1 MRALNHKLSRDLWRM
16 RGQVLA
22 IALVMASGIGV
33 LVMSLTTVESLQS
46 TMLEYYDRHA
56 FADVFAHV
64 ERAPDRLGERLRSI
78 PGVRVVET
86 RVVRVATLDV
96 AGFEEPVVGQ
106 LVSIPE
112 RGEPL
117 LNRYALREGR
127 SPRGGAPDEV
137 MVNEPF
143 AQAHGLRVGD
153 ELRAILNGRWRVL
166 RVVGIALS
174 PEYVYAIGPGAL
186 MPDDRRYGVLWVGRE
201 ALGAAYGLEGAFND
215 VSLSLQA
222 GADTEGVIR
231 RVDALLAAYGG
242 TGAYARAD
250 QLSNWFLA
258 GEIRQHRTLATVLPA
273 IFLAVAA
280 FLLHTVMARLIAVE
294 RGEIGLLKAFGY
306 SNRDIAGHYLRFVL
320 AIGSVGVVLGW
331 LAGGCLGL
339 YHTRLYSDF
348 YHFPFLRFAPS
359 AGSFVLAAVIS
370 LGAATAGTLGAVR
383 SAAKLPPAEAMQPP
397 APPSFRH
404 SSLGRL
410 SVVRWLDQPSR
421 MMLRQVARW
430 PFRAAVTVFGI
441 AMAVAVMVTSMQWL
455 DAINR
460 IVDVCFI
467 EAQEQD
473 LSVGFA
479 EPRTVEVV
487 RELARLPGVLTAE
500 PMRVAGAR
508 LRSAGHEVREAI
520 QGLPAR
526 QVLFHAYDAQG
537 RSLDLPPGGLVI
549 STKLAEMLD
558 VHVGDTVT
566 VEVLEGRRSRVE
578 ARIVDTFETY
588 IGSPAYMEIGALG
601 RVLRE
606 PPSVTAV
613 HLRVDPAHQ
622 AALFRELKSIPRVT
636 SVTVRAAAVETFRG
650 TLARTLTI
658 FLGFFAGFS
667 CVLAFGV
674 TYNAARISL
683 SERGRELATL
693 RVLGFTR
700 AEISYLL
707 LGEIAVLTLVAF
719 PLGCAAGR
727 AIAAT
732 FARAFETELYRVPL
746 VILPATY
753 GWAIVVVA
761 AATVVSALLVGR
773 RIDRLD
779 LVAVLKARE

>member
-1 MRALNHKLSRDLWRM
+1 MRALNRKLLRDLWRL

-46 TMLEYYDRHA
+46 TMVEYYDRYA
-56 FADVFAHV
+56 FADVFARL
-64 ERAPDRLGERLRSI
+64 ERAPDRIGDRLQSI
-78 PGVRVVET
+78 PGVRAVET
-86 RVVRVATLDV
+86 RVVRVATLDIG
-96 AGFEEPVVGQ
+96 GFEEPVVGQ
-106 LVSIPE
+106 LVSVPE
-112 RGEPL
+112 GGESR

-127 SPRGGAPDEV
+127 PPRHGAPGEA
-137 MVNEPF
+137 MLNEPF
-143 AQAHGLRVGD
+143 ARAHGLRVGD

-186 MPDDRRYGVLWVGRE
+186 MPDDRRYGVLWMGQE
-201 ALGAAYGLEGAFND
+201 ALSAAYGLEGAFND
-215 VSLSLQA
+215 VSLALQA

-231 RVDALLAAYGG
+231 RVDALLADYGG

-306 SNRDIAGHYLRFVL
+306 SNRDIAAHYLGFVL
-320 AIGSVGVVLGW
+320 GIGAVGVVLGS

-339 YHTRLYSDF
+339 YHTRLYADF

-359 AGSFVLAAVIS
+359 AGSFVLAAVVS

-383 SAAKLPPAEAMQPP
+383 AAAMLPPAEAMQPP
-397 APPSFRH
+397 APPLFRH

-410 SVVRWLDQPSR
+410 AVVRWLDQPSR
-421 MMLRQVARW
+421 MVLRQIARW
-430 PFRAAVTVFGI
+430 PIRAGVTVFGI

-460 IVDVCFI
+460 IIDVCFI

-473 LSVGFA
+473 LTVGFA
-479 EPRTVEVV
+479 EPRSVEVLG
-487 RELARLPGVLTAE
+487 ELARRPGVVTAE
-500 PMRVAGAR
+500 PMRVVGAR
-508 LRSAGHEVREAI
+508 LRTPGHEVREAI

-526 QVLFHAYDAQG
+526 QLLFHVYDAKG
-537 RSLDLPPGGLVI
+537 RSLELPPGGLVV

-566 VEVLEGRRSRVE
+566 VEVLEGRRPRVE
-578 ARIVDTFETY
+578 ARVVDTFETY

-606 PPSVTAV
+606 SPSVTAV
-613 HLRVDPAHQ
+613 HVRLDPAYRP
-622 AALFRELKSIPRVT
+622 AMFRELKGMPRVT
-636 SVTVRAAAVETFRG
+636 SVTVRAAAVDNFRG
-650 TLARTLTI
+650 TLAKTLTI
-658 FLGFFAGFS
+658 FLGLFAGFS

-683 SERGRELATL
+683 SERGREFATL

-700 AEISYLL
+700 AEISYML
-707 LGEIAVLTLVAF
+707 LGEVALLTLIAF
-719 PLGCAAGR
+719 PIGCVVGH

-732 FARAFETELYRVPL
+732 FAWAFETELYRVPL

-753 GWAIVVVA
+753 AWAIVVVA
-761 AATVVSALLVGR
+761 AATVVSAFLVR
-773 RIDRLD
+773 RRTDRLD